1 MMTQEERERALEAG
15 RILNS
20 SLFREVFEKLDK
32 RYVSAWRN
40 STLKDS
46 REEWW
51 MMQFVLGQVKNELFS
66 ELQCAALKMNG
77 KDETVNAALN
87 AAKDL

>member
-1 MMTQEERERALEAG
+1 MTQEEREKALEAG
-15 RILNS
+15 RILS
-20 SLFREVFEKLDK
+20 SDVFREVFEKLDR

-51 MMQFVLGQVKNELFS
+51 MMQFVLG
-66 ELQCAALKMNG
+66 
-77 KDETVNAALN
+77 
-87 AAKDL
+87 